1 MTIGSILILK
11 ENKQKLIVQV
21 RLCAIKVHSRLN
33 ENKYEDNEN
42 ETRRKMNL
50 LLSRRHGSYFFFL
63 FDSLEILHNFQVKLK
78 ANAREGS

>member
-11 ENKQKLIVQV
+11 ENKQKLNVQV

-50 LLSRRHGSYFFFL
+50 LLSRRHGMLSYFFFP
-63 FDSLEILHNFQVKLK
+63 F
-78 ANAREGS
+78 